1 MKPFLKSLTAVICLM
16 LMGAATPNRL
26 YVVVED
32 ATGNVLQMGLHD
44 YAVTVENA
52 ATQSLVQLPI
62 EKPTNLSPQY
72 FRVVD
77 GKLVEMSIAE
87 MDAVDAKSATKTADA
102 EVERLKAIMARDPA
116 GFRQV
121 LGL

>member
-1 MKPFLKSLTAVICLM
+1 MKPFLKSLTAMVCLM
-16 LMGAATPNRL
+16 LMGAVTPERL

-44 YAVTVENA
+44 YAVTVEDA
-52 ATQSLVQLPI
+52 ATQSLVQLAV

-77 GKLVEMSIAE
+77 GKLVEMDIAE
-87 MDAVDAKSATKTADA
+87 MDAVDANSATKTADA